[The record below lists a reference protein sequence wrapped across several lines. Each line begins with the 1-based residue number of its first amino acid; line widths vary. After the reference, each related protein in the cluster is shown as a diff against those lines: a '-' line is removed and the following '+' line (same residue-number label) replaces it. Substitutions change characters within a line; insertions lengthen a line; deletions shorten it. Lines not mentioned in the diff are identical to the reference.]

1 MNLNELFVTELKNN
15 GFRGDLTLE
24 KSDRI
29 IYSTDNSIY
38 EIEPDG
44 IIFPKNSQDVELIF
58 KLLRQKKFH
67 TIKITARGGG
77 TSTNG
82 QSINYGFIVDYS
94 RYMNRIIKIDAKNMR
109 AEVEPGVILDVFNQ
123 ELEKYNLYFPPN
135 ISPSN
140 RATIGGMVNTDAC
153 GKGSYVHG
161 RTSDNISDLSLHLLC
176 EKNLVS
182 SKIGTSALNKKLKSL
197 LKDAQNLYSS
207 QHLARSTTGYN
218 IEKSLIGDNL
228 DLNYLI
234 SGSEGTLALVSKI
247 TVRLKKLPLK
257 KFLVLLRYKNF
268 DSALKDAQNLITLRT
283 SAIETIDENVIRLA
297 RNDIIWQDVKN
308 LIGDGND
315 TSINIL
321 EFAYDKIEEFE
332 QGKKNIA
339 AILESNKLEEKKF
352 LFENYFIIE
361 NKSEISNIWNLRKQG
376 VGLLGAMKGKRRPL
390 PFVEDTIVPP
400 QELASYIAE
409 FRKILE
415 KYGVVYGMFGHVDAG
430 CLHVRPALNMRQ
442 EKDREL
448 IRKISDEVCDLLL
461 KHRGIIWGEHGKGF
475 RSEYNEKFLGLE
487 VQKIFTEIKKYFDPF
502 DQLNCGKIA
511 SSNQVIAKLDSITT
525 RGEFDENINAKI
537 HDEFENILSCNGNAL
552 CFNLD
557 KSLAMCP
564 SYKVSN
570 DRRFSPKGR
579 AMLFKEWVRK
589 NTNLPSIKDNIAS
602 GFFNNFKEKISN
614 LFKLNFEDEIYQS
627 FDKCLGCKACN
638 SQCPIKVSIPDA
650 KAYFLSIYFSKNFRK
665 PQDYL
670 IANIEKILVI
680 FGRFPKIFNFLTQ
693 NKIAKFLSYKI
704 FGVTDIPKLH
714 KLKIFDKRNESITN
728 KIYILRDAYSN
739 YFHSDDLKNA
749 YELLTKLGFN
759 VEFTKIF
766 ENGKALHSKGFL
778 NDFRKIV
785 NQNITYFKTLNG
797 TLISIDPSVALSYR
811 DEYRRFNDEK
821 IDVIYLAEFLEKIS
835 DIKIAQTY
843 ENSVKKNYHL
853 ILHCSEQTNI
863 SQIAEIWI
871 KIFKKFNL
879 NLNIIKAGC
888 CGMSGSFGMEVKN
901 FSDSKLIFEN
911 NWKEQ
916 ISKLK
921 SDKNNV
927 IMVSGSSC
935 KSQITRFGNDD
946 IKNPIAVLYQTKNH
960 KSF

>member
-1 MNLNELFVTELKNN
+1 MNLNELFVTELEKE
-15 GFRGDLTLE
+15 GFGGDITLQ

-29 IYSTDNSIY
+29 TYATDNSIY

-44 IIFPKNSQDVELIF
+44 ILFPKNSQDVALIF

-67 TIKITARGGG
+67 SIKITARGGG

-94 RYMNRIIKIDAKNMR
+94 RHMNRILKIDAENMI
-109 AEVEPGVILDVFNQ
+109 AEVEPGVILDILNQ

-153 GKGSYVHG
+153 GKGSCVHG

-176 EKNLVS
+176 EENLVS
-182 SKIGTSALNKKLKSL
+182 SKIGTSALNSKLKSL
-197 LKDAQNLYSS
+197 LGNAKNLYSS
-207 QHLARSTTGYN
+207 KHLARSVTGYN
-218 IEKSLIGDNL
+218 IEKSMIDDNL

-247 TVRLKKLPLK
+247 KVKLKKLPLK

-268 DSALKDAQNLITLRT
+268 DNALKDAQKLISLKP

-297 RNDIIWQDVKN
+297 RNDIIWQDVKD

-321 EFAYDKIEEFE
+321 EFSYDKITEFE
-332 QGKKNIA
+332 QDKKNIA
-339 AILESNKLEEKKF
+339 TILNSGKFEEEKF

-361 NKSEISNIWNLRKQG
+361 NKSEITNIWNLRKQG

-511 SSNQVIAKLDSITT
+511 SSNQAILKLDSVTT

-589 NTNLPSIKDNIAS
+589 NSNLPSIKENIVS
-602 GFFNNFKEKISN
+602 GFFSNFKEKISN
-614 LFKLNFEDEIYQS
+614 VFKQNFEDEIYQS

-650 KAYFLSIYFSKNFRK
+650 KAYFLSHYFSKNFRK

-670 IANIEKILVI
+670 IGNIERILLI

-693 NKIAKFLSYKI
+693 NKISKFLSYKI
-704 FGVTDIPKLH
+704 FGITDIPKIS
-714 KLKIFDKRNESITN
+714 KLDIVNEKAYRKNESAKN
-728 KIYILRDAYSN
+728 KIYILRDAYTN
-739 YFHSDDLKNA
+739 YFHVDDLKNA
-749 YELLTKLGFN
+749 YELLNKLGFD

-778 NDFRKIV
+778 NGFRKIV
-785 NQNITYFKTLNG
+785 DKNIVYFKNLNG
-797 TLISIDPSVALSYR
+797 TLISIDPSVSLSYL

-821 IDVIYLAEFLEKIS
+821 IEVSYLPEFLHKIDLPKFNKVCS
-835 DIKIAQTY
+835 
-843 ENSVKKNYHL
+843 KNYNL

-863 SQIAEIWI
+863 SQIAEIWV

-879 NLNIIKAGC
+879 NLNIIKVGC

-901 FSDSKLIFEN
+901 FYDSKSIFEN
-911 NWKEQ
+911 NWKER

-921 SDKNNV
+921 SDKNNI

-935 KSQITRFGNDD
+935 KSQVTRFGNDD
-946 IKNPIAVLYQTKNH
+946 IKNPIAVLTQILN
-960 KSF
+960 